1 MQKKAQGNTLN
12 RDGQI
17 TEEASCDSLRISGC
31 FFRSPPGFRLLEQC
45 SSISSAF
52 ASPLFKNHTAC
63 RDANS
68 TRKIMME
75 SLLRPLPTMPFPM
88 GLEKIIISITNTT
101 PTMMDVIGAC
111 WVGENIA
118 KKRGY
123 SIILLQPHRLFYP
136 ITNSSSSSV

>member
-1 MQKKAQGNTLN
+1 
-12 RDGQI
+12 
-17 TEEASCDSLRISGC
+17 
-31 FFRSPPGFRLLEQC
+31 
-45 SSISSAF
+45 
-52 ASPLFKNHTAC
+52 
-63 RDANS
+63 
-68 TRKIMME
+68 MME

-88 GLEKIIISITNTT
+88 GLETIIISITNTT